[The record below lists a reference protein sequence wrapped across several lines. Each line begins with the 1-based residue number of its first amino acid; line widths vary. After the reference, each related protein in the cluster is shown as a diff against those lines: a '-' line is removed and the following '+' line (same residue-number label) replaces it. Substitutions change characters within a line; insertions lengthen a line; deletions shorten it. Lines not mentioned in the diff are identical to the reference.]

1 MSIRTDLAME
11 MRDFVSKGEIDGVI
25 SGEKEMDE
33 GIVVTHVEIT
43 DAIGSRTM
51 GKPVGHYTNI
61 EAKKIKNAGPEFFKY
76 LGQVLCGELKK
87 YLPEKEEYTTLVV
100 GLGNRGITADALGS
114 RTVEKLLITRHLKG
128 AISDEI
134 CDALSS
140 VCAITP
146 SVLGVTGIESAQI
159 VKSIA
164 EQVKP
169 EVIIVID
176 SLASRGID
184 KIGCTFQITDT
195 GIAPGSGVGNTR
207 DALNSEALGCRV
219 IALGVPMVVYS
230 STIVH
235 DIVEKLVDKGEMDES
250 SIRAVIEHR
259 DMDMVVTPK
268 EIDDMISGVSTIL
281 AKGINLSLHP
291 NADEDLIEQLMF

>member
-11 MRDFVSKGEIDGVI
+11 MRDYISKGEIDGVV
-25 SGEKEMDE
+25 SGEKEMEE
-33 GIVVTHVEIT
+33 GIVVTHVEIV
-43 DAIGSRTM
+43 DAVGSRTM
-51 GKPVGHYTNI
+51 GKPVGNYTTI
-61 EAKKIKNAGPEFFKY
+61 EAKRIKNAGPDFFKY
-76 LGQVLCGELKK
+76 LGHVLSDELKQ
-87 YLPEKEEYTTLVV
+87 YLPKGKENMTLVV

-114 RTVEKLLITRHLKG
+114 KTVEKLLITRHLKG
-128 AISDEI
+128 VLPDEI
-134 CDALSS
+134 CNALGS

-159 VKSIA
+159 VKSVAAQI
-164 EQVKP
+164 KP
-169 EVIIVID
+169 DVIIVID

-195 GIAPGSGVGNTR
+195 GISPGSGVGNTR
-207 DALNSEALGCRV
+207 TALNSETLDCKV

-235 DIVEKLVDKGEMDES
+235 DIVEKLIDKGKMEEQ
-250 SIRAVIEHR
+250 SIRAIVEHE
-259 DMDMVVTPK
+259 DVDMVVTPK
-268 EIDDMISGVSTIL
+268 EIDDMIGGVSTVI

-291 NADEDLIEQLMF
+291 DADEDMIEQLMF

>member
-11 MRDFVSKGEIDGVI
+11 MRDFVGREKIDGVI

-33 GIVVTHVEIT
+33 GIIVTHVEIK

-51 GKPVGHYTNI
+51 GKPIGHYTNI
-61 EAKKIKNAGPEFFKY
+61 DAKKIKNAGPDFFKY
-76 LGQVLCGELKK
+76 LGQVLRDELKP
-87 YLPEKEEYTTLVV
+87 YLPKGDYTTLVV
-100 GLGNRGITADALGS
+100 GLGNRGVTADALGS
-114 RTVEKLLITRHLKG
+114 QTVEKLLITRHLKG
-128 AISDEI
+128 VIPDEI

-159 VKSIA
+159 VKSVA

-169 EVIIVID
+169 GAIIVID

-195 GIAPGSGVGNTR
+195 GISPGSGVGNTR
-207 DALNSEALGCRV
+207 DALDSETLGCKV

-230 STIVH
+230 TTIVH
-235 DIVEKLVDKGEMDES
+235 DIVEKLVDRGEMDES
-250 SIRAVIEHR
+250 SIRAIVQHKDI
-259 DMDMVVTPK
+259 DMVVTPK
-268 EIDDMISGVSTIL
+268 DIDDMIAGVSTIL